1 MLRVLGQRP
10 WQFFV
15 VGSVTYSLIPTTKI
29 QQFCEVVHI
38 GVKFFED
45 FFVMVNNGVKIAAVI
60 AHFCGSQKQ
69 FADRLGV
76 AAAVVSNWKQRGIDS
91 VTTLGKIFEAFP
103 NLNPAFFFD
112 DNAPIEKQPAVS
124 ASFSNNGSQATVNN
138 NDSAVVNRFLSIIE
152 EKDRQIAQLIAKL

>member
-1 MLRVLGQRP
+1 
-10 WQFFV
+10 
-15 VGSVTYSLIPTTKI
+15 
-29 QQFCEVVHI
+29 
-38 GVKFFED
+38 
-45 FFVMVNNGVKIAAVI
+45 MVNNGVKIAAVI

-112 DNAPIEKQPAVS
+112 DNAPIEKQPATT
-124 ASFSNNGSQATVNN
+124 ASFSNNGSHAAVSN
-138 NDSAVVNRFLSIIE
+138 NDPAVVNRFLSIIE